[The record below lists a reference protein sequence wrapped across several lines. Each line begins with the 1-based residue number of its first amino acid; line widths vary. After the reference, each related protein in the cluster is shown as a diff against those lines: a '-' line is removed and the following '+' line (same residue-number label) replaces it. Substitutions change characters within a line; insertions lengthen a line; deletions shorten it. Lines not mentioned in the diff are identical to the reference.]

1 MLCYV
6 IVLSG
11 GIVYTITWQTDGMRR
26 TRRRHVVARR
36 SHRPL
41 VTSSVLSPLIVT
53 YARPIEQHVDTL
65 QRVTSLRRR
74 EKTPYIYCVVLV
86 ASHHGVAWWRNGRAS
101 DLRSRRREFDSR
113 PRRGCVTTLVVTF
126 FNHNFVNCKATLIL
140 AIKIY

>member
-1 MLCYV
+1 MLCYSV
-6 IVLSG
+6 EWRHRLHHHVA
-11 GIVYTITWQTDGMRR
+11 D
-26 TRRRHVVARR
+26 RRHEADKKAPCSAARR

-53 YARPIEQHVDTL
+53 CSPSSSMSIPL